1 MENPESNVCRPSWIG
16 AALIALAVL
25 LGACS
30 SSADPVEAAQDAGP
44 EPAPAE
50 TADDAGVVDG
60 TAGPEE
66 EDGVIDDRGEPV
78 SIDIER
84 LTTGSWELRF
94 GGGPAGDVVF
104 VDGFPI
110 TVSFDGE
117 GNVGG
122 ISACN
127 GYGTTY
133 EADGSEISLGDIE
146 SDLLECEGAVQAAE
160 NTYIA
165 ALHDVTGINLAGDE
179 LVLSGPQTEL
189 IFGPATDAVVDTTVD
204 EVPDPVEPDEPE
216 EEAPEDA
223 VVEAPDADAPD
234 AVEAGIELP
243 DDITPVDEQALRNT
257 RWNFV
262 GGTTPDGDIADPS
275 QVDPDAVISLN
286 LFDGELAGEAVCNRY
301 AGAADIGISAEGSV
315 SLADIATQEASCGGD
330 LDEIIDAYLSALPLA
345 TEGGFYN
352 EMLFLIGDGIQLAFA
367 PAG

>member
-60 TAGPEE
+60 TAEPEE

-133 EADGSEISLGDIE
+133 EVDGSEISLGDIV

-160 NTYIA
+160 NTYIE
-165 ALHDVTGINLAGDE
+165 ALQDVTGINLAGDQ

-189 IFGPATDAVVDTTVD
+189 IFGPATDAVVDTAVD

-216 EEAPEDA
+216 EAAPEDA
-223 VVEAPDADAPD
+223 VVEAPDADVPD

-243 DDITPVDEQALRNT
+243 DDIAPVDEDSLTNT

-262 GGTTPDGDIADPS
+262 GGMTPDGQIGDPS
-275 QVDPDAVISLN
+275 QVDPDAIISLN
-286 LFDGELAGEAVCNRY
+286 FFVGELSGEVVCNRY
-301 AGAADIGISAEGSV
+301 GGAADIGISGEGSV
-315 SLADIATQEASCGGD
+315 ALADIAAQEEGCGD
-330 LDEIIDAYLSALPLA
+330 DVDDIIDAYLSALPLV

-352 EMLFLIGDGIQLAFA
+352 EMLFLIGDGIQLSFA
-367 PAG
+367 QG

>member
-1 MENPESNVCRPSWIG
+1 MENAKPNAKTPSWIG

-60 TAGPEE
+60 AAEPEE
-66 EDGVIDDRGEPV
+66 EDDVIEDRGEPV
-78 SIDIER
+78 SIDLEA
-84 LTTGSWELRF
+84 LTSRTWELRF
-94 GGGPAGDVVF
+94 GGGPSGTVEP

-110 TVSFDGE
+110 TVSFDSDGE
-117 GNVGG
+117 FSG

-127 GYGTTY
+127 GYSSTY
-133 EADGSEISLGDIE
+133 EVNGSEIFLGDIE
-146 SDLLECEGAVQAAE
+146 SELVECDGPVQVAE

-165 ALHDVTGINLAGDE
+165 ALQDVSGINLAGDE

-189 IFGPATDAVVDTTVD
+189 IFGPATDAVVDTAVD

-216 EEAPEDA
+216 EAAPEDA
-223 VVEAPDADAPD
+223 VVEAPDADVPD

-243 DDITPVDEQALRNT
+243 DDIAPVDEDSLTNT

-262 GGTTPDGDIADPS
+262 GGMTPDGQIGDPS
-275 QVDPDAVISLN
+275 QVGPDAIISLN
-286 LFDGELAGEAVCNRY
+286 FFVGELSGEVVCNRY
-301 AGAADIGISAEGSV
+301 GGAADIGISGEGSV
-315 SLADIATQEASCGGD
+315 ALADIAAQEEGCGD
-330 LDEIIDAYLSALPLA
+330 DVDDIIDAYLSALPLV

-352 EMLFLIGDGIQLAFA
+352 EMLFLIGDGIQLSFA
-367 PAG
+367 QG